1 MAIKVKGRVKAI
13 AWLLCLAYFASYVM
27 RINLSVMITEVYTS
41 LGKTKDDVA
50 IILTALT
57 ITYGLGQIFCGVLGD
72 KLKPRL
78 ILTIGFM
85 IAISCNIAIF
95 FAKSIVLMAIIWAI
109 NGLGHAMFWPPI
121 VKLMAQNLTEAEYSY
136 ASVRVT
142 WGSSLATILLY
153 LSCPFMLI
161 IMSWRTIMLICA
173 IVGAI
178 IMVAWIILYP
188 KLFKEKGKGAKGN
201 NIQNVQNITVK
212 PPRYVFLPL
221 ILIMGAIIM
230 QGALRDGVTAW
241 MPSYLVD
248 VFKIPTK
255 WSILITVVLA
265 IFSMISFTVFDYI
278 NRRFFKNEVLSAAM
292 IFVIATAS
300 AGLLYLTNH
309 FNIAVLSI
317 LLMSILVACM
327 HGTNL
332 MLIAIAPKRFKRSGK
347 VSTYS
352 GIMNA
357 CTYVGAAIS
366 TYGFA
371 ALATA
376 LGWGVTII
384 IWIGVALVGAI
395 LCLIA
400 LPKWTKFRKEYDR
413 ED

>member
-142 WGSSLATILLY
+142 WGSSIATILLY

-178 IMVAWIILYP
+178 IMAVWIILYP
-188 KLFKEKGKGAKGN
+188 KLFGGERSMLDDLKAPKEKG
-201 NIQNVQNITVK
+201 VK
-212 PPRYVFLPL
+212 PPKYVFLPL
-221 ILIMGAIIM
+221 ILIMIAIVM

-241 MPSYLVD
+241 MPAYLVEE
-248 VFKIPTK
+248 FSIPSK

-265 IFSMISFTVFDYI
+265 IFSMISFTLFDYM
-278 NRRFFKNEVLSAAM
+278 NTRFFRNEIISAIV
-292 IFVIATAS
+292 IFGIAIVS
-300 AGLLYLTNH
+300 
-309 FNIAVLSI
+309 AVLLFITNLFEIAIPSI
-317 LLMSILVACM
+317 LFMSILVACM

-332 MLIAIAPKRFKRSGK
+332 MLIAFAPKRFKRSGK

-357 CTYVGAAIS
+357 CTYIGAAIS

-371 ALATA
+371 KISELF
-376 LGWGVTII
+376 GWGVTII

>member
-1 MAIKVKGRVKAI
+1 MTSKVKGRVKAI

-27 RINLSVMITEVYTS
+27 RINLSVVIVEVYTS

-50 IILTALT
+50 VILTALT
-57 ITYGLGQIFCGVLGD
+57 IAYGLGQILCGVLGD
-72 KLKPRL
+72 KIKPRL
-78 ILTIGFM
+78 MLTIGFG
-85 IAISCNIAIF
+85 IAIACNITMF
-95 FAKSIVLMAIIWAI
+95 FVSESIIAMTIIWGI

-142 WGSSLATILLY
+142 WGSSFATILLY
-153 LSCPFMLI
+153 LSCPFMLF

-178 IMVAWIILYP
+178 IMALWIILYP
-188 KLFKEKGKGAKGN
+188 KLFGGERSMLDDLKAPKEKG
-201 NIQNVQNITVK
+201 VK
-212 PPRYVFLPL
+212 PPKYVFLPL
-221 ILIMGAIIM
+221 ILIMIAIVM

-241 MPSYLVD
+241 MPAYLVEE
-248 VFKIPTK
+248 FSIPSK

-376 LGWGVTII
+376 FGWGVTII
-384 IWIGVALVGAI
+384 VWVGVALLGAL
-395 LCLIA
+395 LCFIA
-400 LPKWTKFRKEYDR
+400 YPKWKKMRNEYDA
-413 ED
+413 E

>member
-1 MAIKVKGRVKAI
+1 MTKVKSKTRAI

-27 RINLSVMITEVYTS
+27 RINLSVVIVEVYSS

-57 ITYGLGQIFCGVLGD
+57 ITYGLGQILCGVLGD

-78 ILTIGFM
+78 ILTIGFIM
-85 IAISCNIAIF
+85 AISCNIAIF
-95 FAKSIVLMAIIWAI
+95 FTSNIILMAIIWGI

-153 LSCPFMLI
+153 LTCPFLLF
-161 IMSWRTIMLICA
+161 IMSWRHIMLICA
-173 IVGAI
+173 GIGFI

-188 KLFKEKGKGAKGN
+188 KLFDGTKNMPTDLKTGEKNG
-201 NIQNVQNITVK
+201 VK
-212 PPRYVFLPL
+212 PPKYVFLPL
-221 ILIMGAIIM
+221 ALIMLAIVM

-241 MPSYLVD
+241 MPAYLVEE
-248 VFKIPTK
+248 FQIPSK

-278 NRRFFKNEVLSAAM
+278 NRRFFKNEILSAIV
-292 IFVIATAS
+292 IFGIATLS
-300 AGLLYLTNH
+300 
-309 FNIAVLSI
+309 SI
-317 LLMSILVACM
+317 LLFITNLFEIAIPSILFMSLLVACM

-332 MLIAIAPKRFKRSGK
+332 MLIAFAPKRFKKSGK

-357 CTYVGAAIS
+357 CTYIGAAVS

-371 ALATA
+371 KISELF
-376 LGWGVTII
+376 GWNVTII
-384 IWIGVALVGAI
+384 IWMCVAIAGAT
-395 LCLIA
+395 LCFIA

>member
-1 MAIKVKGRVKAI
+1 MTKVQPRTRAI

-27 RINLSVMITEVYTS
+27 RINLSVVIVEVYTS
-41 LGKTKDDVA
+41 LDKTKDDVA
-50 IILTALT
+50 VILTALT
-57 ITYGLGQIFCGVLGD
+57 IAYGLGQILCGVLGD
-72 KLKPRL
+72 KIKPRL
-78 ILTIGFM
+78 MLTIGFGM
-85 IAISCNIAIF
+85 AIACNITMF
-95 FAKSIVLMAIIWAI
+95 FVSESIIAMTIIWGI

-121 VKLMAQNLTEAEYSY
+121 VKLMAQHLTDAEYSY

-142 WGSSLATILLY
+142 WGSSIATILLY
-153 LSCPFMLI
+153 LVCPLLLF
-161 IMSWRTIMLICA
+161 IMSWETIMLICA
-173 IVGAI
+173 GIGAI

-188 KLFKEKGKGAKGN
+188 KLFKEKGKGAKVN

-384 IWIGVALVGAI
+384 VWVGVALLGAL
-395 LCLIA
+395 LCFIA
-400 LPKWTKFRKEYDR
+400 YPKWKKMRNEYDA
-413 ED
+413 E

>member
-1 MAIKVKGRVKAI
+1 MTSKVKGRVKAI

-27 RINLSVMITEVYTS
+27 RINLSVVIVEVYTS

-50 IILTALT
+50 VILTALT
-57 ITYGLGQIFCGVLGD
+57 IAYGLGQILCGVLGD
-72 KLKPRL
+72 KIKPRL
-78 ILTIGFM
+78 MLTIGFG
-85 IAISCNIAIF
+85 IAIACNITMF
-95 FAKSIVLMAIIWAI
+95 FVSESIIAMTIIWGI

-121 VKLMAQNLTEAEYSY
+121 VKLMAQHLTDAEYSY

-142 WGSSLATILLY
+142 WGSSFATILLY
-153 LSCPFMLI
+153 LSCPFMLF

-178 IMVAWIILYP
+178 IMALWIILYP
-188 KLFKEKGKGAKGN
+188 KLFGGERSMLDDLKAPKEKG
-201 NIQNVQNITVK
+201 VK
-212 PPRYVFLPL
+212 PPKYVFLPL
-221 ILIMGAIIM
+221 ILIMIAIVM

-241 MPSYLVD
+241 MPAYLVEE
-248 VFKIPTK
+248 FSIPSK

-376 LGWGVTII
+376 FGWGVTII
-384 IWIGVALVGAI
+384 VWVGVALLGAL
-395 LCLIA
+395 LCFIA
-400 LPKWTKFRKEYDR
+400 YPKWKKMRNEYDA
-413 ED
+413 E